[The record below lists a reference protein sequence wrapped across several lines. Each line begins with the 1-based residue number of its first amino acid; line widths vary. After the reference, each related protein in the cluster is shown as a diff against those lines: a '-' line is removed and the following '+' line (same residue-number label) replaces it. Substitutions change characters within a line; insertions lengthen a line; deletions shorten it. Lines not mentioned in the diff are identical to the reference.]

1 MTDGRGGSGDSS
13 SESRWWY
20 WIVLTPFFSGA
31 LTLAGFGLVATILL
45 GESTDLIV
53 FAPALLIL
61 GLLGAVF
68 AVAFPVSLYKDAVV
82 LGEGG
87 QGWEPNG
94 RRYAAAGLIS
104 VVTGFVLAI
113 PLSLYY
119 LSKRREHVGVP

>member
-20 WIVLTPFFSGA
+20 WIVLTPFFSGT
-31 LTLAGFGLVATILL
+31 LILAGFGLAATILF
-45 GESTDLIV
+45 GESTDPMV
-53 FAPALLIL
+53 FAPAFLLL

-68 AVAFPVSLYKDAVV
+68 AVAFPVSLYRDAVV
-82 LGEGG
+82 LGERA
-87 QGWEPNG
+87 QEWNPNG